1 MWKNR
6 IEYVRF
12 LAEFQFFMQGAVLDR
27 FFGRIHG
34 FPWNDKPVSIHHH
47 SVVGIFIVVVVIVTC
62 TIVAVQMARLIVL
75 VVVWFGNHRVAVT
88 ICQIKQPTA
97 EQKVSEI
104 FGGGGGERRIHENVR
119 PI

>member
-1 MWKNR
+1 
-6 IEYVRF
+6 
-12 LAEFQFFMQGAVLDR
+12 MQGAVLDR

-88 ICQIKQPTA
+88 ILNWMVDDSSSCAAYSQYSKSNELFANLQKA
-97 EQKVSEI
+97 EEKL
-104 FGGGGGERRIHENVR
+104 
-119 PI
+119 